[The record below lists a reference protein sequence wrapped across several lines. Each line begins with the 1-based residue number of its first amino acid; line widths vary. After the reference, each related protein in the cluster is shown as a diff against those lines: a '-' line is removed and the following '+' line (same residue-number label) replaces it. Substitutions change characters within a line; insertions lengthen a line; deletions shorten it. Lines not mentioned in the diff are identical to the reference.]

1 MKTKIITAVVG
12 IVIGLV
18 AGFFLFDSENVLSLV
33 STSNSTTFSSAK
45 IAEVGFSPATGSATS
60 TSILNT
66 DSNDRIVTGSFF
78 YCNNLGTSYTAYTG
92 AGLTSL
98 GVLFKAA
105 TTSTAAPATVSNVN
119 LVLSATVAT
128 TSAGSSVYVA
138 STTTPF
144 PNDVGRLWASG
155 SYMTFFS
162 NATNTATCVVGV
174 QYLAS

>member
-66 DSNDRIVTGSFF
+66 DSNDRVVTGSFY
-78 YCNNLGTSYTAYTG
+78 YCNNLGTSLTAYTG
-92 AGLTSL
+92 AGLASL
-98 GVLFKAA
+98 LFKAA
-105 TTSTAAPATVSNVN
+105 TTSTAAPATVSNAN
-119 LVLSATVAT
+119 LLLSSTVAT
-128 TSAGSSVYVA
+128 TSAGSSVYVS